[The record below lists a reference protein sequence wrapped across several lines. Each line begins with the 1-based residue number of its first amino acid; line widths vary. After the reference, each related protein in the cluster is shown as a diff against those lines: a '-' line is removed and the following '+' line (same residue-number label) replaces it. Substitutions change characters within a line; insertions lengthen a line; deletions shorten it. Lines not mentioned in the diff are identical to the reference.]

1 MNDKTHNATLAK
13 ALPDEPIFALLG
25 RDRHAPN
32 VIVEWTTARFEVF
45 CDRVS
50 KRLQDI
56 VTPGNA
62 DIFRRD
68 SFTPEEQ
75 EEYDLIQS
83 ALTVAN
89 DMTKWRAAEITKAGD
104 GLPRWKGERES
115 LVEPKVAD
123 GFSTESPLRAFSSF
137 TAGKQF
143 AIGKG
148 FRASLA
154 HLVVYLDALEMKEG
168 WMATQIIL
176 PDNDAAD
183 PTIVFRRVPQVRLL
197 LDSGV
202 SGVQGEVR
210 EANDTI
216 AKYFP
221 PSFDGYMSV
230 CPDLPFDPKASATVK
245 HPAPPPP
252 IPYASPTPVLENDPV
267 HPPHYGGTACM
278 DIIDHMPANVGL
290 AAKYIWRLGE
300 KDAIAIE
307 IGKLVVY
314 LERQIALETATFR
327 AMFGFAKSSGREE
340 YRVMA
345 MHHINERGMGAERA
359 TAMSALVNYT
369 VSGNPMFLRTA
380 IGEMESL
387 LDAKPDGSTGLA
399 L

>member
-1 MNDKTHNATLAK
+1 MNDKTHNAALAK

-25 RDRHAPN
+25 RDRLAP
-32 VIVEWTTARFEVF
+32 TAIIAWA
-45 CDRVS
+45 DM
-50 KRLQDI
+50 RLSTLCARASTRLHDV

-62 DIFRRD
+62 EHFRRD
-68 SFTPEEQ
+68 SFDTDER
-75 EEYDLIQS
+75 EEYDLVQS
-83 ALTVAN
+83 ALAVAS
-89 DMTKWRAAEITKAGD
+89 DMEKWRAGEMTKVGD

-137 TAGKQF
+137 TAGKRF

-154 HLVVYLDALEMKEG
+154 HLVTYLDALEIKEG
-168 WMATQIIL
+168 WMAIQIIL

-197 LDSGV
+197 LDDRVAS
-202 SGVQGEVR
+202 VQGEIR
-210 EANDTI
+210 GANDVI

-221 PSFDGYMSV
+221 EPPAFDGYASM
-230 CPDLPFDPKASATVK
+230 CPDLPFNPKAVDTIT
-245 HPAPPPP
+245 HPAPPL
-252 IPYASPTPVLENDPV
+252 PVDYVQPDPV

-300 KDAIAIE
+300 KDAVPIE
-307 IGKLVVY
+307 IGKLTVY
-314 LERQIALETATFR
+314 LERQIALEGSDAHGSL
-327 AMFGFAKSSGREE
+327 FGFGTAQGREW
-340 YRVMA
+340 YRSMA
-345 MHHINERGMGAERA
+345 MERINERGMGPERS

-369 VSGNPMFLRTA
+369 VSGNVSFLRTA

>member
-1 MNDKTHNATLAK
+1 MNDKTHNAALAK
-13 ALPDEPIFALLG
+13 ALPDEPIFALLA
-25 RDRHAPN
+25 RDRLAP
-32 VIVEWTTARFEVF
+32 TAIIAWADMRLSTL
-45 CDRVS
+45 CARASDRL
-50 KRLQDI
+50 RDI

-62 DIFRRD
+62 EHFRRD
-68 SFTPEEQ
+68 SFDTDER
-75 EEYDLIQS
+75 EEYDLIES
-83 ALTVAN
+83 ALAVAN
-89 DMTKWRAAEITKAGD
+89 KMDVWRRQEIENAGD

-137 TAGKQF
+137 AAGKRF

-154 HLVVYLDALEMKEG
+154 HLVTYLDALEMKEG
-168 WMATQIIL
+168 WMAVQIIL

-202 SGVQGEVR
+202 SSVQGEVR
-210 EANDTI
+210 EADDTI

-230 CPDLPFDPKASATVK
+230 CPDLPFDPKASTTVK

-252 IPYASPTPVLENDPV
+252 VDYVKPDPV

-300 KDAIAIE
+300 KDAIHIE

-327 AMFGFAKSSGREE
+327 ALFGFAKSSGREE